1 MFKKKKKTNI
11 KMSLRDTPVVRP
23 SLGLH
28 CKLTGLSLL
37 LSGYMSQ
44 SLPTFSTTKEKKE
57 KEKEKT
63 NIKMAEWPYR

>member
-1 MFKKKKKTNI
+1 
-11 KMSLRDTPVVRP
+11 MSLRDTSVVRP

-63 NIKMAEWPYR
+63 NIKMAE